1 MKFIQRVH
9 LLQSPNAGTKK
20 KDEAYQTLQTVF
32 FFLTLIYAISSRIV
46 SHDAP
51 LCFVAITL

>member
-9 LLQSPNAGTKK
+9 LLQSPNAGTKR

-32 FFLTLIYAISSRIV
+32 FFFFFFNLN
-46 SHDAP
+46 
-51 LCFVAITL
+51 LCN

>member
-9 LLQSPNAGTKK
+9 LLPCPNAGTKK

-32 FFLTLIYAISSRIV
+32 FFNLN
-46 SHDAP
+46 
-51 LCFVAITL
+51 LCN